1 MPSLPPRSREFQPS
15 TPASTQPCAR
25 PGTDGAGEG
34 NTQLRQAQKAV
45 LAELSSLF
53 GEAGDDRVELLQVVT
68 ARVAAR
74 TGDGCVVRLLTA
86 DGQAFGP
93 AQGRHPDSLI
103 NQVMKHLDRS
113 IPRAWATA
121 TFDAAIDRRRSVR
134 LPLTAD
140 VPGYPP
146 EMMEHLHGHP
156 LAVGVSAPLIARGRV
171 IGILTL
177 VRLTGADDL
186 SVQDEAFLHDLAA
199 GTALAL
205 DNADLFRSN
214 RELTSQMKMLAARTN
229 LLLGIAQEFSASI
242 LNQTVLLDLIAR
254 RLAEAVDEL
263 ATIRLVSDDGKWF
276 EPSSIAWHAD
286 PDVRAAALCTLQSR
300 LPVDDGPLGQAL
312 TSRVPLRVEQ
322 VELGPLGLRSLVVV
336 PILFGDRVLAVAS
349 VGRCTAGRPYGD
361 DDLQLLKDVAAHA
374 GIAIANSRLI
384 RHIGA

>member
-1 MPSLPPRSREFQPS
+1 MPSLPPLSRELQS
-15 TPASTQPCAR
+15 SASASPQPCPR
-25 PGTDGAGEG
+25 PGTSGAGER

-45 LAELSSLF
+45 LVELSSVF
-53 GEAGDDRVELLQVVT
+53 GEAVDGPVELLQVVT

-86 DGQAFGP
+86 DGLAFGP

-103 NQVMKHLDRS
+103 THVMRQLDQS

-121 TFDAAIDRRRSVR
+121 GFDAATDRRRCVR
-134 LPLTAD
+134 LPLAD
-140 VPGYPP
+140 NLPEYPP

-156 LAVGVSAPLIARGRV
+156 LAVGASAPLIARGRV

-177 VRLTGADDL
+177 VRLTGGDDF
-186 SVQDEAFLHDLAA
+186 SSEDEAFLHDLAA
-199 GTALAL
+199 VTALAL
-205 DNADLFRSN
+205 DNADLLQSN

-242 LNQTVLLDLIAR
+242 LDQTMLLNLIAR
-254 RLAEAVDEL
+254 RLADAVDEL
-263 ATIRLVSDDGKWF
+263 ATIRLVSNDGRWF

-286 PDVRAAALCTLQSR
+286 PDVRAAALRKLQSR
-300 LPVDDGPLGQAL
+300 LPADDDQLGQAL
-312 TSRVPLRVEQ
+312 TSRVPVRIEQ
-322 VELGPLGLRSLVVV
+322 VEPGPLGLRSLVLV

-349 VGRCTAGRPYGD
+349 VGRRIAGRPYGD

-384 RHIGA
+384 RQVGA